1 MGCCQTISQEKAE
14 FDMFLSTSNCKKT
27 KSTQEQE
34 SEGDESFNDIS
45 LDSSSYDRFHGT
57 HDFKC
62 QDSFTS
68 SLNGSQ
74 EAFLA
79 SRQERSLTNS
89 FNIET
94 AMSCASSKALDD
106 LYAQTDSRGGTN
118 LRHFTA
124 PYRISRMSVYK
135 KSHPA
140 DTDFAAQALH
150 FANRLEEIRVNL
162 NTQRLGNELITDSQL
177 SSSVKDLRGSNHSAT
192 FRHRLE
198 CECIEEENGRI

>member
-14 FDMFLSTSNCKKT
+14 FDMFFSTSNCKKT

-62 QDSFTS
+62 QDSFIS
-68 SLNGSQ
+68 SLSGSQ

-106 LYAQTDSRGGTN
+106 LYAQTDSRGTN

-124 PYRISRMSVYK
+124 PYRISRMSVYR
-135 KSHPA
+135 KSNLA

-162 NTQRLGNELITDSQL
+162 NTQRLANDLITDSQ
-177 SSSVKDLRGSNHSAT
+177 SRMSVKDLRASDNSVT
-192 FRHRLE
+192 FQQRLE
-198 CECIEEENGRI
+198 CESIEEENGRI

>member
-14 FDMFLSTSNCKKT
+14 FDMFLSTTNCKKT

-45 LDSSSYDRFHGT
+45 LDSSSYDRFHGP

-62 QDSFTS
+62 QDSFIS
-68 SLNGSQ
+68 SFNVSQ
-74 EAFLA
+74 EPLLA

-106 LYAQTDSRGGTN
+106 LYAHSDSRGTN
-118 LRHFTA
+118 LRHFTG
-124 PYRISRMSVYK
+124 PYRISRMSAYK

-140 DTDFAAQALH
+140 GTDFAAQALH

-162 NTQRLGNELITDSQL
+162 NTQRLANELITDSQL
-177 SSSVKDLRGSNHSAT
+177 SLSFKDLRGSNNSIT
-192 FRHRLE
+192 FRQRLE
-198 CECIEEENGRI
+198 CECIEKENSRI

>member
-1 MGCCQTISQEKAE
+1 
-14 FDMFLSTSNCKKT
+14 MFLSTSNCKKT

-34 SEGDESFNDIS
+34 SESDESFNDIS

-62 QDSFTS
+62 QESFNL
-68 SLNGSQ
+68 SLSGSQ

-106 LYAQTDSRGGTN
+106 LYAQTDSRGTN

-124 PYRISRMSVYK
+124 PYRISRMSVYR
-135 KSHPA
+135 KSHLV

-162 NTQRLGNELITDSQL
+162 NTQRLANDFITDSQSSL
-177 SSSVKDLRGSNHSAT
+177 SAKHLRASDDSVT
-192 FRHRLE
+192 FRQRLE